1 MFTCTAEDTFYKVSR
16 VIHEWAVR
24 SPFDIRFRSDEIY
37 HHQWRAHVETPVC
50 SIGECVVG
58 LRGSEYDGNSIVYK
72 SDLSQPMFTIDH
84 KTNKVT
90 VHGEIDPMYRDLY
103 EAIVNTF
110 KEENEMDK
118 NKVHTDEVLAN
129 AKIIDSALEP
139 IAGDCQPKTFLQKVK
154 ECLEEWWTAS
164 HWNYY
169 KTHESVRHLKYQF
182 GTTPI
187 FMLGI
192 LENTSGDVLMYTEN
206 DIRKVI
212 LQVKDGRAFPSIYTN
227 RYFTNGWAITAAHM
241 INKKLFPRPATGR
254 NLITDEE
261 VAELKAIMEEFKAL
275 ALKRNMASSNKI
287 LAISDNVVS
296 IKPVDDISIDAKE
309 ILKKYTYVRKRNK
322 VMLMKANTV
331 MPAVNQVHFNKVK
344 GYTTI
349 LFVDGTRA
357 TTKGPAGDDFDPE
370 IGYAMCIMK
379 RMHGNRTQFKKV
391 INEYMKKSGPR
402 NIKIQM
408 KVNRK
413 NKKTDDTQPPTHELF

>member
-1 MFTCTAEDTFYKVSR
+1 MGTFTAEDTFYKVSR

-58 LRGSEYDGNSIVYK
+58 VRGIEYDGNSIVYK
-72 SDLSQPMFTIDH
+72 RDLSHPMFTIDH
-84 KTNKVT
+84 KTNAVT

-110 KEENEMDK
+110 KEETEMDK
-118 NKVHTDEVLAN
+118 NKAHIDEVLAN

-139 IAGDCQPKTFLQKVK
+139 IGGDCQPKTFLQKLK
-154 ECLEEWWTAS
+154 ACLESWWITS
-164 HWNYY
+164 HWNFK

-182 GTTPI
+182 GTGPI
-187 FMLGI
+187 YMLGI
-192 LENTSGDVLMYTEN
+192 LEHASGSVDIYTEN
-206 DIRKVI
+206 NIRNIV
-212 LQVKDGRAFPSIYTN
+212 LQIKDGKAFPSLYSN
-227 RYFTNGWAITAAHM
+227 AYFTNGWAIIAAQL
-241 INKKLFPRPATGR
+241 INDKLFPRPIHSRT
-254 NLITDEE
+254 ITDEE
-261 VAELKAIMEEFKAL
+261 ATELKEIMNEFKAL
-275 ALKRNMASSNKI
+275 AMKQNMGSSNKI

-322 VMLMKANTV
+322 VMLMKANNV

-344 GYTTI
+344 GYTTV
-349 LFVDGTRA
+349 LFVDGTRT
-357 TTKGPAGDDFDPE
+357 TTKGPAGDEFEPE

-379 RMHGNRTQFKKV
+379 RIHGSRTQFKKV
-391 INEYMKKSGPR
+391 INEYMKKSEFR
-402 NIKIQM
+402 NTKIQK
-408 KVNRK
+408 KVDRK